1 MSKGP
6 LSAFAFGRKNSPGL
20 EEIEGL
26 LDMLPHAALLLDTK
40 AYEVLLANA
49 TAARLTAFTR
59 QEMGGEKIDTL
70 LPGLDRNNFEELRS
84 TRKHTWP
91 QAILK
96 RNGNMQEAE
105 VTLASLGASPDWM
118 VLTIKPSS
126 ELAQRA
132 SETFIQKGRLEAI
145 QSLAA
150 APQINELQTAFTQI
164 LLAGQR
170 LTGASTLLLYR
181 ADGQDSL
188 RMSTI
193 LGEVGQLPSEIP
205 ASEFSVLHSPQVW
218 QPGDRAIA
226 ALHRAALA
234 AKFNYLATIPV
245 RTIETPNGLL
255 AIGDETLSP
264 PEDIEVLLE
273 LLSSTIRTTQQ
284 REAIETQLRQHGTTS
299 TTKTSV
305 PDELK
310 DRIKDGLIFVNRK
323 LAIQDINAA
332 IESTL
337 GYSLNDVKGH
347 AITDVLVGANAVRSS
362 LKTTWEEGAA
372 QNLGDVQLHR
382 RDGTT
387 LLAHV
392 RSVPIEA
399 NGQVERVAVLISDLS
414 KDEQFR
420 IRTQQLE
427 QQALLGEVMAIFA
440 HEVRNP
446 INNISMGLQLM
457 GMNLPGDDP
466 LQETI
471 ARMQTD
477 CQRLTELMASV
488 LTFSGPREYKF
499 SPVNLEKLLNDLL
512 QRWRPRMSR
521 MNVEHSLAFDPH
533 TPMVDGD
540 ASALEQVFSN
550 LISNAIEAMG
560 EAGGNLAIKAN
571 RAKSTG
577 GLNVVEISILD
588 SGRGIPEEDREN
600 IFKPFFSKS
609 KKGTGLG
616 LAITQR
622 IVIAHQGQISVD
634 SFPGG
639 TIFKVKLPRAN
650 NGHT

>member
-1 MSKGP
+1 MSKRSFP
-6 LSAFAFGRKNSPGL
+6 TLAFGRKTGPGL
-20 EEIEGL
+20 EEIEAL

-49 TAARLTAFTR
+49 RAAQLTAFTR
-59 QEMGGEKIDTL
+59 QEMHGERIDTL
-70 LPGLDRNNFEELRS
+70 LPGLDHDNFEELR
-84 TRKHTWP
+84 TMRKHTWP

-96 RNGNMQEAE
+96 RNGEKQEAE
-105 VTLASLGASPDWM
+105 VTLSNLGNSPDWM
-118 VLTIKPSS
+118 VLSIKPSS

-132 SETFIQKGRLEAI
+132 SESFVQQGRLEAI
-145 QSLAA
+145 QSLAS
-150 APQINELQTAFTQI
+150 APQLQELQTAFTQV

-170 LTGASTLLLYR
+170 LTGASTLVLYR
-181 ADGQDSL
+181 DDGQESL
-188 RMSTI
+188 RMTNI
-193 LGEVGQLPSEIP
+193 LGEAGQLPSDIP

-218 QPGDRAIA
+218 QPGTRAIA
-226 ALHRAALA
+226 ALHRAALSA
-234 AKFNYLATIPV
+234 RLNYLATIPV
-245 RTIETPNGLL
+245 RTADAPNGLL
-255 AIGDETLSP
+255 AIGDETLAP
-264 PEDIEVLLE
+264 PEDIETLLE
-273 LLSSTIRTTQQ
+273 LLASTIRTTQQ
-284 REAIETQLRQHGTTS
+284 REAIEKQLRQRGTAQPPKAS
-299 TTKTSV
+299 I

-337 GYSLNDVKGH
+337 GYSLDDVKGH
-347 AITDVLVGANAVRSS
+347 PITDVLVGANAVRSS
-362 LKTTWEEGAA
+362 LKTTWEENAA

-382 RDGTT
+382 RDGETI
-387 LLAHV
+387 LAHV
-392 RSVPIEA
+392 RSVPIAA
-399 NGQVERVAVLISDLS
+399 NGKVERVAILVSDLS

-420 IRTQQLE
+420 IKTQQLE

-446 INNISMGLQLM
+446 INNISTGLQLM
-457 GMNLPGDDP
+457 GMNLPSDDP
-466 LQETI
+466 LQDTI

-477 CQRLTELMASV
+477 CDRLTELMESV

-499 SPVNLEKLLNDLL
+499 SPVNLETLLTDLL
-512 QRWRPRMSR
+512 LRWRPRMGR
-521 MNVEHSLAFDPH
+521 MNVEHTLTFDPH

-540 ASALEQVFSN
+540 AGALEQVFSN
-550 LISNAIEAMG
+550 LISNAIDAMG
-560 EAGGNLAIKAN
+560 ETGGSLTIKAN

-577 GLNVVEISILD
+577 GLNVVEVSILD

-622 IVIAHQGQISVD
+622 IVIAHRGQISVD

-650 NGHT
+650 NGHN